1 MARPVQWPPTVHRH
15 VKGGSYVRWKGKTHW
30 LGPHGSDQA
39 RRKYAE
45 LVAALARGSLPGR
58 PDPDTFTVADL
69 AAWWDGWAV
78 KNYPPTSREPRRAA
92 EALRPLV
99 ELFGSLPARDLSPRR
114 LKEYVAHCALHWC
127 RNVLNRQLVRVKTV
141 LKRAVE
147 EELVPGQ
154 VYQDCRAV
162 RALPPGAPGV
172 RETQP
177 VSAADPVALTAV
189 LPHCPAPVAGMLAV
203 QALTGMR
210 SCEVRLMRPVD
221 IERAGEVWTYR
232 PQGGGKTAHRG
243 HRRVVAIGPQ
253 AQAVLAPF
261 LLRCPAPDAY
271 LFRPEEA
278 PRSRGRKRN
287 PCYSDTGYCLAVA
300 RACLKAGVPRLFP
313 YQLRHLHRNLALA
326 AGGVAGAMASLG
338 QKSTRAFDGYGG
350 GQNLKLAAEIARKIG

>member
-1 MARPVQWPPTVHRH
+1 MARPVKFPPTVHVHCR
-15 VKGGSYVRWKGKTHW
+15 GGSYVRWKKKTYW
-30 LGPHGSDQA
+30 LGSAGSDEAKQ
-39 RRKYAE
+39 RYAE

-69 AAWWDGWAV
+69 AAWWDGWAA

-99 ELFGSLPARDLSPRR
+99 ELFGSLPARELSPRR
-114 LKEYVAHCALHWC
+114 LKEYVAHQTPAWC

-141 LKRAVE
+141 IKRAVE
-147 EELVPGQ
+147 EELIPGQ

-162 RALPPGAPGV
+162 RALPPGTPGV
-172 RETQP
+172 RETMP
-177 VSAADPVALTAV
+177 VGPADPESLAKV
-189 LPHCPAPVAGMLAV
+189 LVHCPVPVAGMLAV

-210 SCEVRLMRPVD
+210 SCEVRLMRPCD
-221 IERAGEVWTYR
+221 LDRTGEVWTYR

-243 HRRVVAIGPQ
+243 HRRQVAIGPQ

-278 PRSRGRKRN
+278 PRSRGRFRRPN
-287 PCYSDTGYCLAVA
+287 YSDTGYCLAVA
-300 RACLKAGVPRLFP
+300 RACLRAGVPRLFP
-313 YQLRHLHRNLALA
+313 YQLRHRWRNLVLA
-326 AGGVAGAMASLG
+326 EGGVAGAMASLG
-338 QKSTRAFDGYGG
+338 QKSTRALDQYGG
-350 GQNLKLAAEIARKIG
+350 GPDLRLAAELARRIG

>member
-1 MARPVQWPPTVHRH
+1 MPRPKKFPPALLLHKSSGQAR
-15 VKGGSYVRWKGKTHW
+15 VRWAGKDHY
-30 LGPHGSDQA
+30 LGPFGSPEAA
-39 RRKYAE
+39 RRYAE

-69 AAWWDGWAV
+69 ADWWDGWAAR
-78 KNYPPTSREPRRAA
+78 NYPPTSREPRRAA

-99 ELFGSLPARDLSPRR
+99 ELFGSLPARELSPRR
-114 LKEYVAHCALHWC
+114 LKEYVAHQAATWC

-162 RALPPGAPGV
+162 RCLPPGAPGV

-177 VSAADPVALTAV
+177 VSAADPEVLAAV
-189 LPHCPAPVAGMLAV
+189 LPHCPVPVAGMLTT

-210 SCEVRLMRPVD
+210 SCEVRLMRPCD
-221 IERAGEVWTYR
+221 LDRTGEVWAYR

-261 LLRCPAPDAY
+261 LLRCPSPESY
-271 LFRPEEA
+271 LFRPADA

-300 RACLKAGVPRLFP
+300 RACLRAGVPRLTP
-313 YQLRHLHRNLALA
+313 YSLRHAAKVRALE
-326 AGGVAGAMASLG
+326 AGGVAGAMQLLS
-338 QKSTRAFDGYGG
+338 QTSSRAFDSYGRG
-350 GQNLKLAAEIARKIG
+350 GMNLAIDLAKKIG

>member
-1 MARPVQWPPTVHRH
+1 MARPTKFPPTVHRH

-58 PDPDTFTVADL
+58 PDPATFTVADL
-69 AAWWDGWAV
+69 AAWWDDWAA

-92 EALRPLV
+92 EALQPLV
-99 ELFGSLPARDLSPRR
+99 ELFATLPARELSPRR
-114 LKEYVAHCALHWC
+114 LKEYVAHQAGVWC

-141 LKRAVE
+141 IKRAVE

-172 RETQP
+172 RETAP
-177 VSAADPVALTAV
+177 VGPADPAVLAAV
-189 LPHCPAPVAGMLAV
+189 LPHCPVPVAGMLAV

-210 SCEVRLMRPVD
+210 SCEVRLMRPCD
-221 IERAGEVWTYR
+221 LDRTSEVWTYR
-232 PQGGGKTAHRG
+232 PAGGGKTAHRG

-253 AQAVLAPF
+253 AQTVLAPF
-261 LLRCPAPDAY
+261 LLRCPAPDAF
-271 LFRPEEA
+271 LFRPADA

-313 YQLRHLHRNLALA
+313 YQLRHRWRNLVLA
-326 AGGVAGAMASLG
+326 EGGVAGAMASLG
-338 QKSTRAFDGYGG
+338 QKSTRALDQYGG
-350 GQNLKLAAEIARKIG
+350 GPDLRLAAELARRIG